1 MPLAEA
7 AAYASAD
14 IFAFPSTTETFG
26 QVVLEA
32 MTSSLP
38 VVGVLSEGVCDLVQD
53 GRTGFLLDAAG
64 LDEHEQARGYRIR
77 LEHLVYNAL
86 LRYTMGQAAL
96 NEARQRSW
104 PAAMQNLFDGYQEVI
119 MDARPLAAA

>member
-1 MPLAEA
+1 M
-7 AAYASAD
+7 ASA
-14 IFAFPSTTETFG
+14 
-26 QVVLEA
+26 
-32 MTSSLP
+32 LP

-96 NEARQRSW
+96 NEAQQRSW
-104 PAAMQNLFDGYQEVI
+104 PAMQNLFDGYQEVI

>member
-1 MPLAEA
+1 
-7 AAYASAD
+7 
-14 IFAFPSTTETFG
+14 
-26 QVVLEA
+26 
-32 MTSSLP
+32 MTSALP

-77 LEHLVYNAL
+77 LEHLVYNVL

-96 NEARQRSW
+96 NEAQQPSW

-119 MDARPLAAA
+119 MDARALAAA